1 MCKGGAE
8 VCVKKR
14 EVFFEEKRN
23 MLTREERIR
32 EKREEKMM
40 GVQRRGGG

>member
-1 MCKGGAE
+1 MCG
-8 VCVKKR
+8 KKR
-14 EVFFEEKRN
+14 GVFEEKRK

-40 GVQRRGGG
+40 GVQKRGDG

>member
-1 MCKGGAE
+1 M
-8 VCVKKR
+8 CVKKER
-14 EVFFEEKRN
+14 CFEEKRK

-40 GVQRRGGG
+40 GVQKRGDG

>member
-14 EVFFEEKRN
+14 GVFEEKRK

-40 GVQRRGGG
+40 GVQKRGGG